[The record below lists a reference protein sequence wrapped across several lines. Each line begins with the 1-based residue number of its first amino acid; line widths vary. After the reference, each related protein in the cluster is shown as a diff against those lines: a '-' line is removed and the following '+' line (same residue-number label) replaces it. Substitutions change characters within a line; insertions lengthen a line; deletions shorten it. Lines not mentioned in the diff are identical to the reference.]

1 MREKWS
7 DIVKHW
13 IVGLDTLVQLTGKY
27 RQIWDLQIQKFPV
40 VYARKWEVQ
49 KKSRISGRA
58 SFRVYIWC

>member
-1 MREKWS
+1 M
-7 DIVKHW
+7 
-13 IVGLDTLVQLTGKY
+13 VGVYTLVQLTGKY

-40 VYARKWEVQ
+40 VYAKKWEVQ